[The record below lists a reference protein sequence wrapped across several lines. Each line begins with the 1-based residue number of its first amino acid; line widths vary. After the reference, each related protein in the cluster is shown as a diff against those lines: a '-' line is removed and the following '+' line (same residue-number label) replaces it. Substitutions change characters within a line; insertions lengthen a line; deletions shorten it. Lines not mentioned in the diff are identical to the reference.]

1 MLKGFAP
8 VAGTD
13 ARVLILG
20 TMPSVASIRENQYYG
35 HPQNAFWKII
45 FSLWDKQVPAEYDN
59 RIQFLI
65 EKRIA
70 LWDVLSACERVGS
83 ADSNIKQP
91 AANDFNIIA
100 DKCPMLGAVFFN
112 SQNAEVLY
120 KRLVV
125 PDVFSSLKKMTL
137 PSTSPARAMK
147 FEKKLSLWLP
157 VRNYLEHN

>member
-1 MLKGFAP
+1 MLKGFSP
-8 VAGTD
+8 VADAD

-20 TMPSVASIRENQYYG
+20 TMPSVASIRVKQYYG

-45 FSLWDKQVPAEYDN
+45 FSLWDRQVPAEYEH
-59 RIQFLI
+59 RTRFLI

-70 LWDVLSACERVGS
+70 LWDVLSACEREGS

-100 DKCPMLGAVFFN
+100 DKCPMLEAVFFN
-112 SQNAEVLY
+112 SQNAAKLY

-125 PDVFSSLKKMTL
+125 PDVFSSLKKITL

-147 FEKKLSLWLP
+147 FEKKLSLWMP
-157 VRNYLEHN
+157 VRDYLEHN